1 MCTMFLFG
9 NKLLV
14 LGGIAGTTICYNTF
28 PYWFVFQD
36 HPIRKGDE
44 YEVGEEEENIK
55 AGKC

>member
-1 MCTMFLFG
+1 MFLFG

-14 LGGIAGTTICYNTF
+14 FGGIAGTTICYNTF

-44 YEVGEEEENIK
+44 YEVGEEKENVK
-55 AGKC
+55 AGKS